1 MREPSMR
8 VPVVAVAGLVLA
20 AALSLWPA
28 PVRSADPATPRF
40 PAPVFRGG
48 NQGWG
53 LIFDSSAQPLR
64 YSLVVPQLAGVAHG
78 NLTQDPEVPSQPGR
92 YALVGRVNIGGR
104 LRELVVRINKAAA
117 GRSCLDSAGKAHPY
131 AVIVGA
137 AQTAN
142 WYGCGD
148 FTAH

>member
-1 MREPSMR
+1 MRESSIR

-20 AALSLWPA
+20 AAFSLWPA
-28 PVRSADPATPRF
+28 PVRAADPVAPRF

-53 LIFDSSAQPLR
+53 LIFDSGVKPPR
-64 YSLVVPQLAGVAHG
+64 YALVVPQLAGVAHVS
-78 NLTQDPEVPSQPGR
+78 LIQVPEVPSQPGR
-92 YALVGRVNIGGR
+92 YALVGRVNVGGR
-104 LRELVVRINKAAA
+104 LRELVVRINKTAA
-117 GRSCLDSAGKAHPY
+117 GKSCLDSAGKAHPY
-131 AVIVGA
+131 AMIVGA

-148 FTAH
+148 FAAQ

>member
-1 MREPSMR
+1 MR
-8 VPVVAVAGLVLA
+8 VPVVAVAGLVFA

-28 PVRSADPATPRF
+28 PVRSADPVTPHF

-53 LIFDSSAQPLR
+53 LIFDSGAKPLR
-64 YSLVVPQLAGVAHG
+64 YDLVVPKLAGVAHG
-78 NLTQDPEVPSQPGR
+78 GLIQDPQVPSLPGR
-92 YALVGRVNIGGR
+92 YALVGRVNINNQ
-104 LRELVVRINKAAA
+104 LRELVVRINKA
-117 GRSCLDSAGKAHPY
+117 GVGKSCLDSAGKAHPY

-148 FTAH
+148 FSAQ

>member
-1 MREPSMR
+1 MRESSMR

-28 PVRSADPATPRF
+28 PVRAADPVAPRF

-53 LIFDSSAQPLR
+53 LIFDSGVKPLR
-64 YSLVVPQLAGVAHG
+64 YALVVPQLAGVAHG
-78 NLTQDPEVPSQPGR
+78 SLIQDPEVPSQPGR
-92 YALVGRVNIGGR
+92 YALVGRVNVDGR
-104 LRELVVRINKAAA
+104 LRELVVRINKTAV
-117 GRSCLDSAGKAHPY
+117 GKSCLDSAGKAHPY
-131 AVIVGA
+131 AIIVGA

-148 FTAH
+148 FAAQ

>member
-1 MREPSMR
+1 MR
-8 VPVVAVAGLVLA
+8 VPVVAAAGLVFA

-28 PVRSADPATPRF
+28 PVRSADPVIPRF

-53 LIFDSSAQPLR
+53 LIFDSSVKPLR

-78 NLTQDPEVPSQPGR
+78 GLNQDPQVPSQPGR
-92 YALVGRVNIGGR
+92 YTLVGRININGQ

-117 GRSCLDSAGKAHPY
+117 GKSCLDSAGKAHPY

-148 FTAH
+148 FSAQ